1 MYFYKYTLEVFM
13 KYLVNKLVNFN
24 RYRIFQSCNI
34 LLQFRIFLFA
44 TVAKKQR
51 PPYFSKVFFWLQN
64 LLLYFLSMKL
74 ELLNNQVMRHNCLS
88 WIAPGR

>member
-1 MYFYKYTLEVFM
+1 MEVFR
-13 KYLVNKLVNFN
+13 KYLVNELVNFN

-51 PPYFSKVFFWLQN
+51 LPYFSKVFFLVAKFVT
-64 LLLYFLSMKL
+64 LFSFY
-74 ELLNNQVMRHNCLS
+74 ETRT
-88 WIAPGR
+88 A